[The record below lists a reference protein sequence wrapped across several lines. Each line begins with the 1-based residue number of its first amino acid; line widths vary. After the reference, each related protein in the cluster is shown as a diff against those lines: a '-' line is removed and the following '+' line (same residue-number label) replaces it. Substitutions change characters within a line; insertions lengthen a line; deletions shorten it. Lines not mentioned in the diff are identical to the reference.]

1 MTGHTLEHLLRQVD
15 QAAARPAPLPAD
27 LADRVIRQDRRRRA
41 AKLGGALVVLLAA
54 TGVAAVLFQA
64 PGAPAAPVRLTEAPP
79 AAPVPAE
86 IDSEEAQ
93 VESRLVV
100 VEHLLAREQ
109 QRRRLARAQAIIAR
123 PDPLERLDRQLEQT
137 AFVIVAQADRKVRQ
151 WNLTSSAARDYR
163 RVIELFPRTR
173 WATVARARLIA
184 IEG

>member
-27 LADRVIRQDRRRRA
+27 LADRVIRQARRRRA

-64 PGAPAAPVRLTEAPP
+64 PGAPVRLTEAPP

-86 IDSEEAQ
+86 IDSTEAQ
-93 VESRLVV
+93 VKSRLVV
-100 VEHLLAREQ
+100 IEHLLAREK

-137 AFVIVAQADRKVRQ
+137 ALVIVAQADRKVRQ
-151 WNLTSSAARDYR
+151 WNLKGSAARDYR
-163 RVIELFPRTR
+163 RVIELFPQTR
-173 WATVARARLIA
+173 WAAVARERLTA